1 MFIERFKNNGIL
13 YLRLAESVY
22 TPGVK
27 GGRKK
32 IICNLG
38 AYSKYDDGLPDFYE
52 RLKHSVKIGKPI
64 IPEIAKYFNVE
75 PMKPDTYTC
84 TVKRGDPILIG
95 KPRLFSHVLIE
106 RILEDFGLSNF
117 FSQYKSFNNLSYD
130 LVSFFRLLVYGRIL
144 KPTSKLKTMAQ
155 NNMYYE
161 KILDDDAYIYN
172 VYDTL
177 DFIYQYKNNILQ
189 KINKSLIKNS
199 KRTTKCIY
207 YDCTNFFFEI
217 ENPDETI
224 RDENDEVIYRGLR
237 QMGVCKEERKLPIVQ
252 MGLFIDEQGI
262 PISINTFPGNTLD
275 HLTVPTSLKT
285 LDNFNYDKFIFIG
298 DRGMYR
304 GNNTAYIVNNKHGY
318 IISKSIEK
326 TKKDERDWIY
336 NQDGYIYEG
345 KSFKYKSRTYK
356 RDVTLEDGK
365 KQEIVEKVVVY
376 WSKKFADKQIAEN
389 KSFLEFIEKLKANP
403 NNFKISKTQSKSL
416 KRFIKNECLND
427 LTGEILDSS
436 KIIMMLDDDKINAY
450 QESFGYYQIVTSE
463 LDMPDKEIIDK
474 YHGLSRIEDQFRIM
488 KGTLDTRPL
497 YVWTDEHIE
506 AHLILCTI
514 ALVVMRIIQNK
525 IVEFK
530 GEDQT
535 KNWTSGLTGER
546 VQEALNK
553 WKVELFNDG
562 YYRFCD
568 IDDPDLKL
576 ILDSFGINIIPD
588 LYSKA
593 DLKEIKKNI
602 KIFK

>member
-1 MFIERFKNNGIL
+1 
-13 YLRLAESVY
+13 
-22 TPGVK
+22 
-27 GGRKK
+27 
-32 IICNLG
+32 
-38 AYSKYDDGLPDFYE
+38 
-52 RLKHSVKIGKPI
+52 
-64 IPEIAKYFNVE
+64 
-75 PMKPDTYTC
+75 
-84 TVKRGDPILIG
+84 
-95 KPRLFSHVLIE
+95 
-106 RILEDFGLSNF
+106 
-117 FSQYKSFNNLSYD
+117 
-130 LVSFFRLLVYGRIL
+130 
-144 KPTSKLKTMAQ
+144 
-155 NNMYYE
+155 
-161 KILDDDAYIYN
+161 
-172 VYDTL
+172 
-177 DFIYQYKNNILQ
+177 
-189 KINKSLIKNS
+189 
-199 KRTTKCIY
+199 
-207 YDCTNFFFEI
+207 
-217 ENPDETI
+217 
-224 RDENDEVIYRGLR
+224 
-237 QMGVCKEERKLPIVQ
+237 MGVCKEERKLPIVQ